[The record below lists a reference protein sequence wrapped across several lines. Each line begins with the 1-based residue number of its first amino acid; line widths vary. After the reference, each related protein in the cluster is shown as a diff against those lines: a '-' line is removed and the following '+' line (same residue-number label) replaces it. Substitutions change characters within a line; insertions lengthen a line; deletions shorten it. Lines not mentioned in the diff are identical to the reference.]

1 MGGRGAISGPP
12 AGDANQRSATAMPGR
27 AERLGVWG
35 PFRGPQQATRTRG
48 APRLCRGAP
57 NVWGLGAISGPPAGD
72 ANQRSATAIP
82 GRAERLGF
90 GGHFGAPSRRRE
102 PEERHGYAGARRTL
116 GGLGAISGPPA
127 GDASQR
133 SATAMP
139 GRAERLGFGGHFGAP
154 IYKTRSR
161 DRWPGSPPR
170 RAVTDDG
177 APGRHERW
185 EVWGAVAPRLT
196 TPGDWC
202 RCRCRCSESWPR
214 SRG

>member
-1 MGGRGAISGPP
+1 FGVWGPLRGPQQATRTRGAPRLCRGAPNVWGFGGHFGAPSRRREPEERHGYAGARRTFGGLGAISGPP

-72 ANQRSATAIP
+72 ANQRSATAMP

-102 PEERHGYAGARRTL
+102 PEERHGYAGARRTF
-116 GGLGAISGPPA
+116 GGLGAISWPPA
-127 GDASQR
+127 GDANQR

-139 GRAERLGFGGHFGAP
+139 GRAERLGG
-154 IYKTRSR
+154 
-161 DRWPGSPPR
+161 
-170 RAVTDDG
+170 
-177 APGRHERW
+177 
-185 EVWGAVAPRLT
+185 WGPF
-196 TPGDWC
+196 
-202 RCRCRCSESWPR
+202 
-214 SRG
+214 RGPHP